1 MVNTFKE
8 NASFFVKEQDCLY
21 WLKSRREIDFRLQ
34 IIFLWFSGTEEQESK
49 AAFKWRLLALL
60 LFFQSGCFSKPLVPF
75 WSLMKKFEF
84 CSEMC
89 LLHLCSLAVL
99 VRFSLATLVDL
110 LTKSVFAQP
119 KFNIQLVLLQLLIY
133 FVWCNQCIRYLMEM
147 EGYCSEVL
155 GSDGLVDF

>member
-1 MVNTFKE
+1 MHHFLLKNGIVCIGWKAEEKLILGYRLF
-8 NASFFVKEQDCLY
+8 SFSFQELRSRKVKQPLDEDF
-21 WLKSRREIDFRLQ
+21 WL
-34 IIFLWFSGTEEQESK
+34 
-49 AAFKWRLLALL
+49 
-60 LFFQSGCFSKPLVPF
+60 C
-75 WSLMKKFEF
+75 F
-84 CSEMC
+84 CSFNQAVFPSHLCPSGPSWKSLSFVLNC

-99 VRFSLATLVDL
+99 VRFSLVTLVDL

-119 KFNIQLVLLQLLIY
+119 KFNIQLVLFQLLIY

>member
-1 MVNTFKE
+1 MHHFLLKNRIVCIGWKAEEKLILGYRLF
-8 NASFFVKEQDCLY
+8 SFGFQELRSRKVKQPLNEDF
-21 WLKSRREIDFRLQ
+21 WL
-34 IIFLWFSGTEEQESK
+34 
-49 AAFKWRLLALL
+49 
-60 LFFQSGCFSKPLVPF
+60 C
-75 WSLMKKFEF
+75 F
-84 CSEMC
+84 CSFNQAVFPS
-89 LLHLCSLAVL
+89 HLCPSDPSWKSLSFVL
-99 VRFSLATLVDL
+99 KCACFTCVLLQYLCIFSLATLVDL